1 MRWLCA
7 LVVFAIVVRV
17 PLAASS
23 DTAVTHLRLQDSR
36 SIAALKEGLLKSATL
51 RKLADQIESSNMF
64 VYVVLDPFMNKR
76 LSGQTSWMGKANEYR
91 YLRVAINADLA
102 TDQIIA
108 TLGHELRHVVEV
120 IDNESVV
127 DEGTLVSLY
136 RRIGKPSSPDI
147 PSGWETVE
155 AQDAGYQV
163 RRELRTATAVAV
175 DRSSEQFKS

>member
-7 LVVFAIVVRV
+7 LVVFAIVVGV
-17 PLAASS
+17 PLTASS
-23 DTAVTHLRLQDSR
+23 EGLTHLRLQDSR
-36 SIAALKEGLLKSATL
+36 SIAALRAGMLKSPTL
-51 RKLADQIESSNMF
+51 HKLVDQIESSNMF
-64 VYVVLDPFMNKR
+64 VYVTLDPFMNKR
-76 LSGQTSWMGKANEYR
+76 LSGQTTWMGKSKEFR
-91 YLRVAINADLA
+91 YLRVAINGDLA
-102 TDQIIA
+102 TDQIIT

-120 IDNESVV
+120 IDDESVV

-136 RRIGKPSSPDI
+136 KRIGKPSSPDI

-175 DRSSEQFKS
+175 DRSSQQSKS